1 MTTGLSGLPIP
12 ACVIDAS
19 VVVKVLVPEDDSDLA
34 RALVGGTS
42 DNGSDVRAVPSL
54 LYLECANALWKL
66 VRRGLLPADDA
77 RLGVRDVLALALQL
91 WPAEHLA
98 QAALELALDHD
109 ITTYDAAYL
118 ALAELLAIPLVSA
131 DERFIRKAGGPNDR
145 LVLLSSLR
153 PRPNG
158 NSHR

>member
-1 MTTGLSGLPIP
+1 MTTALSGSPIP
-12 ACVIDAS
+12 ACVVDAS

-34 RALVGGTS
+34 RALIGGTS

-66 VRRGLLPADDA
+66 VRRGLLPAEDA
-77 RLGVRDVLALALQL
+77 RPGVRDVLALPLQV
-91 WPAEHLA
+91 WRAEHLA
-98 QAALELALDHD
+98 EAALELALTHD
-109 ITTYDAAYL
+109 ITAYDAAYL
-118 ALAELLAIPLVSA
+118 ALSDLLTLPLVSA

-145 LVLLSSLR
+145 LVFLSSLR

-158 NSHR
+158 NSRR

>member
-1 MTTGLSGLPIP
+1 MTTGLSRLPVP
-12 ACVIDAS
+12 ACVVDAS
-19 VVVKVLVPEDDSDLA
+19 VIVKVIVPEDDSDLA
-34 RALVGGTS
+34 RAFIGATS
-42 DNGSDVRAVPSL
+42 NNGSAVRAVPSL

-66 VRRGLLPADDA
+66 VRCGLLPADDA
-77 RLGVRDVLALALQL
+77 RLGVRDVLALSLQV
-91 WPAEHLA
+91 WRAEHLA
-98 QAALELALDHD
+98 EAAFELALTHN